1 MAILCAVASFT
12 LAGMPLEHGL
22 LGQRL
27 VELGAEEANLAER
40 VSSMD
45 ADVVGLERKLNEV
58 VASERSNEQT
68 RQVRSAAETNG
79 RLFHLAYDVRGA
91 DASTWA
97 ALLRWDW
104 EHIIEGRLG
113 ATNSAAWVR
122 ERGRPVVALRGLGAP
137 DAPGTV
143 AETMDLVDWLKD
155 RGCYVVAI
163 VPSGWRTGAGL
174 RPNFL
179 SAFARVDAVQVT
191 NSESLREDVELAT
204 QLGLAVQVTMNERAP
219 LISDEL
225 ESAPD
230 LQRSTSG
237 AFLEPADRN
246 RFAVEA
252 R

>member
-1 MAILCAVASFT
+1 MVLLSAVASFT

-22 LGQRL
+22 LGQRV
-27 VELGAEEANLAER
+27 VELGGEEANLTER
-40 VSSMD
+40 VSSMN

-58 VASERSNEQT
+58 VDSERSNERT
-68 RQVRSAAETNG
+68 RQVRSAAETND

-104 EHIIEGRLG
+104 EHVVEGRLG

-122 ERGRPVVALRGLGAP
+122 ESGRPVVALRGLGAV
-137 DAPGTV
+137 DGPGTV

-163 VPSGWRTGAGL
+163 VPAGWRTGAGL

-204 QLGLAVQVTMNERAP
+204 QLGLAVQVISSETAR
-219 LISDEL
+219 LINDEL
-225 ESAPD
+225 GPASD
-230 LQRSTSG
+230 LAGSTSG
-237 AFLEPADRN
+237 AFLEPADRD
-246 RFAVEA
+246 RSVVEA
-252 R
+252 P